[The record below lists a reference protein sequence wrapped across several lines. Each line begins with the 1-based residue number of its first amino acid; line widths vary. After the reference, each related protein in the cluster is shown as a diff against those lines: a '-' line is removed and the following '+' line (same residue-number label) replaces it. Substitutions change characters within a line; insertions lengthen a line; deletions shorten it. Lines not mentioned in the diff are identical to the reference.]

1 MANLPLDVMKK
12 VKDIRLHPSPDSL
25 NDLLSTSQWEEI
37 KKNLLNTSS
46 TMGKWILQ
54 YITDISGFLSQI
66 TAFCDKKK
74 KKIELHLQAKRD
86 LLTLLFT
93 FNHHNN
99 SRYYTTQRSEVTI
112 NREVKVRGGP
122 MRGGCSTSFDAE
134 NDFVLN
140 SHILAELRKE
150 FKNKMRLT
158 TASTH
163 KEATYEEMQRH
174 EGQMQSLKKSK
185 NRCQSLPWSSKKY
198 GNRSGGARK
207 FCLKRIHRKT
217 ISIS

>member
-74 KKIELHLQAKRD
+74 KNRVA
-86 LLTLLFT
+86 LT
-93 FNHHNN
+93 
-99 SRYYTTQRSEVTI
+99 S
-112 NREVKVRGGP
+112 
-122 MRGGCSTSFDAE
+122 
-134 NDFVLN
+134 
-140 SHILAELRKE
+140 
-150 FKNKMRLT
+150 
-158 TASTH
+158 
-163 KEATYEEMQRH
+163 
-174 EGQMQSLKKSK
+174 
-185 NRCQSLPWSSKKY
+185 
-198 GNRSGGARK
+198 
-207 FCLKRIHRKT
+207 
-217 ISIS
+217 